1 MTKERRS
8 LVEGLKPD
16 PELQKLEEEF
26 VFGAKRKPESAEL
39 PIAQP
44 IVLAE
49 PDAVAPPPV
58 IQPDRSILPQ
68 ITGRVPV
75 TTRCRPE
82 VASALKRASLQR
94 QLQGAEPYYVQ
105 DILEVALE
113 NWLREKGYV

>member
-16 PELQKLEEEF
+16 PELQKVEEEF

-39 PIAQP
+39 PIEQP
-44 IVLAE
+44 IVIAE
-49 PDAVAPPPV
+49 PDAVALPV
-58 IQPDRSILPQ
+58 TQPDRSILPQ

-113 NWLREKGYV
+113 NWLREKG